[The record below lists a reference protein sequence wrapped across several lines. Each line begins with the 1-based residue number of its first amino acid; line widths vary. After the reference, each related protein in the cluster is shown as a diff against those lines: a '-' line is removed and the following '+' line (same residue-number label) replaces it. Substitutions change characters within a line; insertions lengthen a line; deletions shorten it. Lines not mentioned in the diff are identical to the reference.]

1 MRDKPGMRD
10 IAELLITEAEK
21 VLGRRVMLFNK
32 TDARA
37 VLGCGRSDID
47 RLFGGDRRLSAVD
60 LARRISTS

>member
-10 IAELLITEAEK
+10 TAELLIMESEK

-37 VLGCGRSDID
+37 VLGCSRCEID
-47 RLFGGDRRLSAVD
+47 KLFGCDRRLGAVD
-60 LARRISTS
+60 LARRICV